1 MVKVRALSHGIT
13 DPQKHRPLSFVCGN
27 GSVEKVFFFAS
38 CKSTLECIGI
48 QMRDCEMQEEGIVG
62 RLVKMILSTKKNGKT
77 EKDDLW
83 LKKAAPS
90 ASSARYLAIID
101 RCQQQQ
107 TEMS

>member
-1 MVKVRALSHGIT
+1 
-13 DPQKHRPLSFVCGN
+13 
-27 GSVEKVFFFAS
+27 
-38 CKSTLECIGI
+38 
-48 QMRDCEMQEEGIVG
+48 MRDCEMQEEGIAG
-62 RLVKMILSTKKNGKT
+62 RLVKMILSTKTKKNEKT

-90 ASSARYLAIID
+90 ASNAHYLAIID

>member
-1 MVKVRALSHGIT
+1 
-13 DPQKHRPLSFVCGN
+13 
-27 GSVEKVFFFAS
+27 
-38 CKSTLECIGI
+38 
-48 QMRDCEMQEEGIVG
+48 MQEGGIVG
-62 RLVKMILSTKKNGKT
+62 RLVKMILSTKTKMNEKT
-77 EKDDLW
+77 EKDDMW